1 MTIYTL
7 LNISPSLYFASLV
20 ALALICCAGWYWFGL
35 TSSPRPALMK
45 PRPFF
50 RRLQVLL
57 PFLGLIVQV
66 KSTLQGSEAVLIVQ
80 W

>member
-7 LNISPSLYFASLV
+7 LNISPPLYFASLFT
-20 ALALICCAGWYWFGL
+20 LALICCAGWYWFGL
-35 TSSPRPALMK
+35 TSSPRPAPVL
-45 PRPFF
+45 PSF

-57 PFLGLIVQV
+57 PFIGLLFQV
-66 KSTLQGSEAVLIVQ
+66 KATTQGSGAILIVQ